1 MTPKDKSEYKDNHKG
16 RQGRV
21 MAHHSITQKS
31 FVETKTTGKAWR
43 GRKLLLALAALLVGV
58 APAGASPWGGKYFPN
73 VPLVT
78 QDGEEVRF
86 FDDLIKDKVVAINF
100 IYTTCPDTCPLETAQ
115 LLKVQSILGDRLG
128 KDIFFYSITIDPET
142 DTPQVLKE
150 YKERFGANWTFLS
163 GKKEDVIQLRR
174 KLGLYVEEIQDG
186 SNNHNVSM
194 IIGNQATGRWMRRS
208 PMENPYVLADQLGNW
223 LNDWKSPQNGDDYAN
238 APKLRNMSSGEQ
250 LFRTRCA
257 TCHSVNGSEA
267 GSALGP
273 DLLGVTDRREMNW
286 LLSWLQAP
294 DRMLAAKDPIA
305 MELYEAYGQVA
316 MPNMR
321 LNRQEAGD
329 LIDYMKAETQRIE
342 GTARARAPRSMQA
355 KSMQAKS
362 MPVKPT
368 QVKAVQA
375 KPTKAMQAK
384 SMQAK
389 RVTNPGGRRT
399 DVVAVMNAWVREA
412 DQHARMN
419 AGYMTLVNV
428 GDEDI
433 RLMKVESNAFDS
445 VEVHEMAT
453 VDGLMEMRELEN
465 LVIPANDR
473 TSLAPGGKHLMMA
486 GPSKPLQDGQRV
498 ELLLTFDTGLTQTVS
513 VQVVAM

>member
-1 MTPKDKSEYKDNHKG
+1 MTPIDKAEYKKNHKG

-31 FVETKTTGKAWR
+31 FAEAKTTGKAWR
-43 GRKLLLALAALLVGV
+43 GRKLLLALAAILVGV

-86 FDDLIKDKVVAINF
+86 FDDLIEDKVVAINF

-150 YKERFGANWTFLS
+150 YKDRFGANWTFLS
-163 GKKEDVIQLRR
+163 GKKEDIVQLRR

-208 PMENPYVLADQLGNW
+208 PMENPYMLADQLGNW
-223 LNDWKSPQNGDDYAN
+223 LTDWKSPQHGDDYSN
-238 APKLRNMSSGEQ
+238 APQLRNMSSGEQ

-257 TCHSVNGSEA
+257 TCHSVNGREA
-267 GSALGP
+267 GGALGP

-329 LIDYMKAETQRIE
+329 LLDYLKSETQRIE
-342 GTARARAPRSMQA
+342 ETASVRTPRSMQG
-355 KSMQAKS
+355 KSMQVKPTQVKTMQVKS
-362 MPVKPT
+362 MPVKPS
-368 QVKAVQA
+368 QA
-375 KPTKAMQAK
+375 KPMQAK
-384 SMQAK
+384 T
-389 RVTNPGGRRT
+389 VTNPGDRTT

-412 DQHARMN
+412 DQGARMN

-428 GDEDI
+428 GGQDL
-433 RLMKVESNAFDS
+433 RLMKVESDAFDS

-473 TSLAPGGKHLMMA
+473 TRLAPGGKHLMMA
-486 GPSKPLQDGQRV
+486 GPQRPLHDGQRV